1 MWKKKKHFSC
11 DQVNNMWYNNKSLEV
26 SVLTVGIYDLYKL
39 WILRCSVWPLRDFEA
54 TGRPYLHSPK
64 KQFAIGIN
72 GILQVLQLKCFKD
85 KITCEYFC
93 CCSVDSN
100 IRTFKKMIL

>member
-1 MWKKKKHFSC
+1 MAC
-11 DQVNNMWYNNKSLEV
+11 SLKGPPDSQTDSFFHSLPDCGV
-26 SVLTVGIYDLYKL
+26 RSIMYIKP
-39 WILRCSVWPLRDFEA
+39 WIAVAMYWPMRDFEA